1 MRRRPAGYPVAVST
15 PERQP
20 PPWRAVFAGARG
32 RLTIGLLLLE
42 ALVAVEIMV
51 VATILPAV
59 EADLHGLKLYGW
71 IYAALTLA
79 SIGSVPIAG
88 RMTDR
93 LGPRP
98 ILGIS
103 IAFYVVGLVLA
114 ATAPT
119 MFILVVARFVQG
131 IGGGGLY
138 TVSLGTVAKTYPQ
151 DIRPRVMALL
161 ASMWILPGLV
171 GPPIGALINAAVGWR
186 WVFVAPLPVI
196 VLAAALVMPALRNV
210 QASEERSSLPIAASL
225 VLMVGVGSAARRPD
239 GPVGLE
245 RPARGARPRDRDPGA
260 PQDHA
265 ARNPRRP
272 PRTAGGVRGRVPRV
286 GGVLRHRR
294 VRHADAHAGPRAVGR
309 RRGDRADLLGARV
322 GARARGGSP
331 GSRNVSARGG

>member
-1 MRRRPAGYPVAVST
+1 MPALSDRT
-15 PERQP
+15 TP

-98 ILGIS
+98 ILATS
-103 IAFYVVGLVLA
+103 IVFYVGGLVLA

-119 MFILVVARFVQG
+119 MFVLVVARFVQG

-161 ASMWILPGLV
+161 ASSTPAGSSVVHLSDHEHNLQ
-171 GPPIGALINAAVGWR
+171 AAY
-186 WVFVAPLPVI
+186 LPV
-196 VLAAALVMPALRNV
+196 
-210 QASEERSSLPIAASL
+210 
-225 VLMVGVGSAARRPD
+225 
-239 GPVGLE
+239 
-245 RPARGARPRDRDPGA
+245 
-260 PQDHA
+260 
-265 ARNPRRP
+265 P
-272 PRTAGGVRGRVPRV
+272 P
-286 GGVLRHRR
+286 
-294 VRHADAHAGPRAVGR
+294 
-309 RRGDRADLLGARV
+309 
-322 GARARGGSP
+322 
-331 GSRNVSARGG
+331 